1 MNNIYPYLIITIFIL
16 LVDFVW
22 LYVNYNNYNRLV
34 KKIQGSD
41 ISVNI
46 IGGFLSYLTVLIGL
60 FYFSIPLITNELNK
74 DKNKSLLILCIKYG
88 GLLGLIMYGI
98 FNTTNIGIFK
108 NYEIYVGLIDTLWGA
123 FLFTI
128 SSYIFILIRK

>member
-1 MNNIYPYLIITIFIL
+1 MNKIYPYLIIIVFIL
-16 LVDFVW
+16 LIDFVW

-34 KKIQGSD
+34 EKVQGSS
-41 ISVNI
+41 ISINI
-46 IGGFLSYLTVLIGL
+46 IGALLSYVTVLIGF
-60 FYFSIPLITNELNK
+60 FYFSIPMITNELNK
-74 DKNKSLLILCIKYG
+74 DKNQSLLILCLKYG

-108 NYEIYVGLIDTLWGA
+108 NYEIYVALIDTLWGT

-128 SSYIFILIRK
+128 SSYIFILLRR